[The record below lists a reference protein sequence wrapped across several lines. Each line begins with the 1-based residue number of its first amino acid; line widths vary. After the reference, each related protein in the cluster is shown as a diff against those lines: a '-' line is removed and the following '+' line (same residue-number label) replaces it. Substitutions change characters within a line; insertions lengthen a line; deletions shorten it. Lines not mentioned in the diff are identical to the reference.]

1 MSKIITAESL
11 GIKKAVQ
18 VRAITVACPKGGF
31 KNARIVK
38 RKVSL
43 ASVPGIDDP
52 DPPPRDL
59 RRK

>member
-1 MSKIITAESL
+1 MKKITAESL
-11 GIKKAVQ
+11 GIRKTVQ
-18 VRAITVACPKGGF
+18 VRSVTVAMPKGGW